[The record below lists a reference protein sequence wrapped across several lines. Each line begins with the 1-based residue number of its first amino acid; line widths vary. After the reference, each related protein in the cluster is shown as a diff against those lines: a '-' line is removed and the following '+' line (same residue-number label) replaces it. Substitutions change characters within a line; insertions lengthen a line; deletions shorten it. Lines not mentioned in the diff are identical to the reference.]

1 MRYFIIRGI
10 LIGGSLGVFYA
21 LAGFSDSLPRAFG
34 VGMIG
39 GALAGLT
46 LAIRQRKKRDRPL
59 AGRAATSPRPKPT
72 RSLSFRLPPAPP
84 QGVSSGF
91 PSSTPLS
98 LPPPSSIR
106 GPISSAPSISSPLAC
121 GARASCC

>member
-46 LAIRQRKKRDRPL
+46 LAIRQRKKKDRP
-59 AGRAATSPRPKPT
+59 
-72 RSLSFRLPPAPP
+72 
-84 QGVSSGF
+84 
-91 PSSTPLS
+91 
-98 LPPPSSIR
+98 
-106 GPISSAPSISSPLAC
+106 
-121 GARASCC
+121 